1 MKHRLSALLN
11 GMEMTRS
18 EHDWLEQRFDNM
30 TAKEELLFRGAVGI
44 EHPKAVQDAIQIL
57 QSLEHYRL
65 LYGADD
71 DVTLGRF
78 VMEHI
83 HSPTPAAR
91 AYLDPETVGAA
102 YRESGA
108 GCYIG
113 EHYVERL
120 SPDRPLPDVEPLG
133 AQPPAGSYAI
143 RIKLASRNNMEGVW
157 IGFPDTAEYM
167 DPVLPDELLLGLEAL
182 NVETLDQCIA
192 VDVDCALPQITGILT
207 QYDSAHALV
216 RHAIDFG
223 YVWAEQGQGEPYWME
238 KWQTVME
245 LEDCHRLDLAL
256 DLAQNLHCY
265 EFLPRG
271 VDLAQ
276 YGMEL
281 ARKDGILGHDQLLDR
296 CFDSVAYA
304 QHHMAKYGL
313 SAADHGYAARN
324 GQEILYEYSQPDRGP
339 EMAM

>member
-1 MKHRLSALLN
+1 
-11 GMEMTRS
+11 ME
-18 EHDWLEQRFDNM
+18 
-30 TAKEELLFRGAVGI
+30 
-44 EHPKAVQDAIQIL
+44 
-57 QSLEHYRL
+57 
-65 LYGADD
+65 
-71 DVTLGRF
+71 
-78 VMEHI
+78 
-83 HSPTPAAR
+83 
-91 AYLDPETVGAA
+91 
-102 YRESGA
+102 
-108 GCYIG
+108 
-113 EHYVERL
+113 
-120 SPDRPLPDVEPLG
+120 

-182 NVETLDQCIA
+182 NAETLDQCIA
-192 VDVDCALPQITGILT
+192 VDVDCALPQITDILT

-281 ARKDGILGHDQLLDR
+281 ARKDGILGHDQLLDQ
-296 CFDSVAYA
+296 CFDSVSYA

>member
-44 EHPKAVQDAIQIL
+44 EHPEALQDAIQIL

-102 YRESGA
+102 YRERGA
-108 GCYIG
+108 GCYVG

-120 SPDRPLPDVEPLG
+120 SPDRAISLEELG
-133 AQPPAGSYAI
+133 AELKNHNFPKIVVGDGALLCYNSLRDQI
-143 RIKLASRNNMEGVW
+143 CDLTLAPEHLRLQSAWGVARAAQELAAR
-157 IGFPDTAEYM
+157 GELVKSGELV
-167 DPVLPDELLLGLEAL
+167 PV
-182 NVETLDQCIA
+182 
-192 VDVDCALPQITGILT
+192 
-207 QYDSAHALV
+207 Y
-216 RHAIDFG
+216 
-223 YVWAEQGQGEPYWME
+223 
-238 KWQTVME
+238 
-245 LEDCHRLDLAL
+245 HRLSQAERERLERERSAT
-256 DLAQNLHCY
+256 NG
-265 EFLPRG
+265 RG
-271 VDLAQ
+271 
-276 YGMEL
+276 M
-281 ARKDGILGHDQLLDR
+281 
-296 CFDSVAYA
+296 
-304 QHHMAKYGL
+304 
-313 SAADHGYAARN
+313 
-324 GQEILYEYSQPDRGP
+324 
-339 EMAM
+339 